1 MTVTRLKRKGKKN
14 RVVSKARVASI
25 KLLTAKPV
33 LQNVDVDAIKEEFK
47 KNLAATKDAS
57 PKAKKAAKPAA
68 EESVEK
74 ED

>member
-14 RVVSKARVASI
+14 RVVSKARIASI
-25 KLLTAKPV
+25 KALTAKPV
-33 LQNVDVDAIKEEFK
+33 LQNVDIEAIKEEFK
-47 KNLAATKDAS
+47 KNLAEKDAS
-57 PKAKKAAKPAA
+57 PKAKKAVKPAD